1 MKNERRKTKEGRS
14 KKMKNIIQSTGNKRY
29 NTNSLSS
36 NNNNINNTC
45 NSKYKPNI

>member
-1 MKNERRKTKEGRS
+1 MKEEKQGKGETE
-14 KKMKNIIQSTGNKRY
+14 KMKNIIQSTGNKRY